1 MKGLSWFTE
10 ARTFLSEVKSEM
22 KKCSYPTRD
31 EVVGTTT
38 IVLITSV
45 VFAVYLWIADIAIV
59 KGYEGILRVFGS

>member
-10 ARTFLSEVKSEM
+10 TRTFLSEVKSEM
-22 KKCSYPTRD
+22 KKCSYPTRE
-31 EVVGTTT
+31 EVVGTTA

>member
-1 MKGLSWFTE
+1 
-10 ARTFLSEVKSEM
+10 
-22 KKCSYPTRD
+22 
-31 EVVGTTT
+31 VGTTT